1 MVSSEAGKHSK
12 KMNQPTFNNA
22 KTLTR
27 YLGGED
33 KLGLSKGK
41 IWFER
46 IGDPHTRENQIYKA
60 ALSWSMMAGLSS
72 TDRPGQLR
80 RNPNLRTTILTEQCN
95 AASTSN
101 NSKGQL
107 VQGEPVVAS
116 YAP

>member
-41 IWFER
+41 
-46 IGDPHTRENQIYKA
+46 
-60 ALSWSMMAGLSS
+60 
-72 TDRPGQLR
+72 
-80 RNPNLRTTILTEQCN
+80 NL
-95 AASTSN
+95 
-101 NSKGQL
+101 
-107 VQGEPVVAS
+107 V
-116 YAP
+116 